1 MELRDVYIELF
12 DRIDQHVASTI
23 DGLDAE
29 QLHWTPESGVNSIGW
44 LVWHL
49 TRVQD
54 SHIAELLDD
63 GALVRHI
70 RRVSAMYR
78 SRRDVL
84 LDTLRAAFGEAI
96 TVDPPPGGMALWCRV
111 GEGAAAWA
119 RAARSHGVG
128 VQPGQDF
135 SFEGEDLPF
144 LRLGFACLDEGEI
157 REAVARLARPRP
169 LNHR

>member
-63 GALVRHI
+63 EQVWVTGDHAARVGVEADFRG
-70 RRVSAMYR
+70 RRPAVTDRGQGLAR
-78 SRRDVL
+78 LGDVGGG
-84 LDTLRAAFGEAI
+84 GEAAEVGI
-96 TVDPPPGGMALWCRV
+96 VLAGTGGEV
-111 GEGAAAWA
+111 AASA
-119 RAARSHGVG
+119 
-128 VQPGQDF
+128 
-135 SFEGEDLPF
+135 
-144 LRLGFACLDEGEI
+144 
-157 REAVARLARPRP
+157 AVATGHDGGLR
-169 LNHR
+169 